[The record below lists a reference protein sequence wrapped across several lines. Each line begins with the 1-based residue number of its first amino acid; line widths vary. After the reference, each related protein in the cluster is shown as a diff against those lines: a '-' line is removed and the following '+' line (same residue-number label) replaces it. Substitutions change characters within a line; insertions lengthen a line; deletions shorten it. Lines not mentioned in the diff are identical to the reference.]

1 MKTSA
6 NLKNSYYLKIKSPL
20 SDLYLIEKDQKLAAL
35 VFEKEWNEYLKKN
48 PDLKPSQSETLTKT
62 KSQLTEYF
70 AGKRKKFDLPLL
82 LEGTEFQKKAWKTLI
97 KIPYGKTVSYKE
109 QALLA
114 GSEKAVRAIGSAN
127 GCNQIPIIIPCH
139 RVIASDGG
147 LGGYSGGLSVKT
159 FLLKLEKNISS

>member
-1 MKTSA
+1 MKASA
-6 NLKNSYYLKIKSPL
+6 LNKNSYYLKMKSPL
-20 SDLYLIEKDQKLAAL
+20 QDLYLIEKDQKLVAL
-35 VFEKEWNEYLKKN
+35 VFEKEWNAYLKKN
-48 PDLKPSQSETLTKT
+48 PDLIPESSATLMKT
-62 KSQLTEYF
+62 KSQLQEYF

-82 LEGTEFQKKAWKTLI
+82 LEGTDFQKKAWKALI

-114 GSEKAVRAIGSAN
+114 GKEKAIRAIGSAN

-159 FLLKLEKNISS
+159 FLLRLEKNISS